1 MRGFQEFKGQSTR
14 LDYNRERGEFVAR
27 PVPHPF
33 VVRSAASEVKTAPTE
48 SVGSS
53 GIAAP
58 NRPRARAD
66 KVPSIFAPARPFPA
80 SMKPNSQQDP
90 SRNAPLAGYEDSMRA
105 SAIVGLALAAIVVWV
120 GFVVS

>member
-1 MRGFQEFKGQSTR
+1 MRRFQEFKGQSTR

-33 VVRSAASEVKTAPTE
+33 VVRSAASEVKTEPTE
-48 SVGSS
+48 SEVRSV
-53 GIAAP
+53 IAAP

-66 KVPSIFAPARPFPA
+66 NVASVFAPARPFP
-80 SMKPNSQQDP
+80 KSQQDP
-90 SRNAPLAGYEDSMRA
+90 SRNEPLAGYEDSMWT
-105 SAIVGLALAAIVVWV
+105 SAVVGSALAAIVIWV